1 MCYVFYEQ
9 VLKTIYSSNTLNT
22 IQPFNLHIHKQY
34 YLKSALIKLHLAVF
48 IWGFT
53 GVLGKFILL
62 NEGLL
67 VWYRLFIT
75 LATLVVFF
83 YFTKT
88 NLKVDKKTRTKL
100 LVNGC
105 IVALHWVLF
114 YGSIKYSNVS
124 VGLICLSTISFF
136 TSFLEP
142 IITKT
147 KFSFTSLLLSLIG
160 VAGIALVFH
169 FDNRYRTGIIIGLFS
184 AFFSALFSCYN
195 KKSVATNNTQVVMFY
210 QVLGGFAFLSLVMP
224 FYNYQFPSKSLLPNI
239 TDVIGLLALSW
250 ICTIVAM
257 WLSLEALKKVTAFTQ
272 NLTLNLEPV
281 YGVILAFIFYNE
293 QKDLDNT
300 FYWGMLLIILSV
312 ALQMM
317 RIRKDHSSKK
327 LAN

>member
-1 MCYVFYEQ
+1 M
-9 VLKTIYSSNTLNT
+9 LNNN
-22 IQPFNLHIHKQY
+22 ILQLLNYKNSH
-34 YLKSALIKLHLAVF
+34 LKSALIKLHLAVF

-67 VWYRLFIT
+67 VWYRLLIT
-75 LATLVVFF
+75 LATLVVYF
-83 YFTKT
+83 YFTKA
-88 NLKVDKKTRTKL
+88 NLKVDKNTQTKL
-100 LVNGC
+100 LINGC

-124 VGLICLSTISFF
+124 IGLICLSTISFF

-147 KFSFTSLLLSLIG
+147 KFSFISLLLSLIG

-169 FDNRYRTGIIIGLFS
+169 FDDRYRTGIVIGLCS

-210 QVLGGFAFLSLVMP
+210 QVLGGFVFLSLLIP
-224 FYNYQFPSKSLLPNI
+224 FYNHQFPSKSLLPNV
-239 TDVIGLLALSW
+239 TDTIGLLILSW
-250 ICTIVAM
+250 ICTIIAM

-281 YGVILAFIFYNE
+281 YGVVLAFIFYNE
-293 QKDLDNT
+293 QKDLSNT

-312 ALQMM
+312 VLQMC
-317 RIRKDHSSKK
+317 RVYADNKK
-327 LAN
+327 NTHYNLYKFDTE